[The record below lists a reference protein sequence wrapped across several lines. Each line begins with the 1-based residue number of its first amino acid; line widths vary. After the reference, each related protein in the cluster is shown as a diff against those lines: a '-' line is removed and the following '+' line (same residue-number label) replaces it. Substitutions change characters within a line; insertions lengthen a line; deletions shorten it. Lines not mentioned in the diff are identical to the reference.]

1 MIVEH
6 EGTRPRIHPSA
17 FVAPNAVV
25 CGDVTIG
32 EDARVLFGAVL
43 TAEGGAIEIGAST
56 IVMENAV
63 IRGRA
68 GNATTVGRHVLIGPH
83 SHVNGASI
91 EDEVFVATGAALF
104 PGARIGAGSEVR
116 INAVV
121 HVNTHVEPRTTV
133 PIGWIAVGNPAQLFS
148 PDQHEELWRVQRES
162 DFPGT
167 LFGLAR
173 EEATMER
180 ITAQYVERFGK
191 HRADRRVG

>member
-6 EGTRPRIHPSA
+6 EGARPRIHPSA
-17 FVAPNAVV
+17 YVAPNAVV
-25 CGDVTIG
+25 CGDVTVG
-32 EDARVLFGAVL
+32 ADARVLFGAVL
-43 TAEGGAIEIGAST
+43 TADGGAIEIGAST

-63 IRGRA
+63 VRGREGHA
-68 GNATTVGRHVLIGPH
+68 STIGRHVLIGPH

-104 PGARIGAGSEVR
+104 PGARIGAGAEIR

-121 HVNTHVEPRTTV
+121 HVNARVEPRTTV
-133 PIGWIAVGNPAQLFS
+133 PIGWIAVGDPARLFS
-148 PDQHEELWRVQRES
+148 PDQHDELWEVQREA

-180 ITAQYVERFGK
+180 ITGQYVERFGR
-191 HRADRRVG
+191 HRADRRVD